1 MVDGDKYKFK
11 PVLSV
16 HDRKG
21 LLKLLTSNDA
31 QGLGGVLVE
40 EVEESVPNAAKAL
53 KVNIP
58 TSVALSRDINFYPAL
73 PTLQEVQDAV
83 CYYTLLVW
91 NNLQKTKILEY
102 KSAQESILYA
112 YNLLSLQFWLM
123 KNPSHK

>member
-58 TSVALSRDINFYPAL
+58 TSVALSRDINF
-73 PTLQEVQDAV
+73 
-83 CYYTLLVW
+83 
-91 NNLQKTKILEY
+91 
-102 KSAQESILYA
+102 
-112 YNLLSLQFWLM
+112 
-123 KNPSHK
+123 